1 MHCVLIVESVQ
12 KSERKLV
19 FLTGCISSLISDLK
33 INRTEATIVTQF
45 SLLSLALSLFLALSC

>member
-1 MHCVLIVESVQ
+1 MHCVLIVESLQ

-19 FLTGCISSLISDLK
+19 FLTGFFSSLVSDLK

>member
-12 KSERKLV
+12 KSDRKLV
-19 FLTGCISSLISDLK
+19 FLTGFISSLISDLK

>member
-19 FLTGCISSLISDLK
+19 FLTGFISSLLSDLK

-45 SLLSLALSLFLALSC
+45 SLLSLAFSRFLALSC

>member
-1 MHCVLIVESVQ
+1 MHCVLIVESAQ

-19 FLTGCISSLISDLK
+19 FLTGFISSLISDLK

>member
-19 FLTGCISSLISDLK
+19 FLTGFISSLISDLK

>member
-1 MHCVLIVESVQ
+1 MHCVLIVESLQ

-19 FLTGCISSLISDLK
+19 FLTGFISSLISDLK
-33 INRTEATIVTQF
+33 INRTEAKIVTQF

>member
-1 MHCVLIVESVQ
+1 MHCVLIIESVQ

-19 FLTGCISSLISDLK
+19 FLTGFISSLISDLK